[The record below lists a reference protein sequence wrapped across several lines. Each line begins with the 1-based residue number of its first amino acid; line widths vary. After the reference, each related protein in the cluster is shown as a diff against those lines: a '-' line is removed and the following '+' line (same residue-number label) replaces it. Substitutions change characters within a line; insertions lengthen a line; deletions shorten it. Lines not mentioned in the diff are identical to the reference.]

1 MLPIWGGKRDTQVKV
16 QAFWLLRKIF
26 NTTSSTSRI
35 LHILFLWIILYFSQV
50 LYLGKIKQ
58 RKWLAITESEFK
70 SVTGLYIIPVWGFIL
85 GSGVLVILNSLSL
98 YGLWTFKVNVVF
110 SQHQLLKPRKTC
122 SAKQIFILCVS
133 SLYCSLLLTYH
144 HSEYSA
150 YFEFLTNNWSVQFT
164 FVKQDV

>member
-1 MLPIWGGKRDTQVKV
+1 
-16 QAFWLLRKIF
+16 
-26 NTTSSTSRI
+26 
-35 LHILFLWIILYFSQV
+35 
-50 LYLGKIKQ
+50 
-58 RKWLAITESEFK
+58 
-70 SVTGLYIIPVWGFIL
+70 VTGLYIIPVWGFIL